1 MLYGMLA
8 AGIIISVLVLIMSQ
22 ALIVP
27 LRHILSVVKK
37 TADGYLNERISLKGH
52 DEYSQLAQAFDDMT
66 EKLEQVDKTRE
77 EFVSN
82 VSHELKTPLSSM
94 KVLAESLLELE
105 KEPGSLTYREFLQD
119 ITSEVDRMTFIIN
132 DLLTLVR
139 IDQREQ
145 KIIMQPADLNQMVRD
160 IIKRLKPL
168 ADQNMIDLQLD
179 EIKPV
184 SVEADEM
191 RVSLALTNII
201 ENGIK
206 YTPEGGMVKVILDS
220 EGQNAVVTVQD
231 TGIGIKDEEQGKI
244 FDRFYRVDKTRDR
257 MTGGTGLGLS
267 ISHSAVL
274 AHNGSIRLTSKPGE
288 GSVFVVRLPVSQR

>member
-1 MLYGMLA
+1 
-8 AGIIISVLVLIMSQ
+8 MSQ

-27 LRHILSVVKK
+27 LRHIMNVVKK
-37 TADGYLNERISLKGH
+37 TADGYLNDRIALKGH

-94 KVLAESLLELE
+94 KVLAESLLLLD
-105 KEPGSLTYREFLQD
+105 KEPDGTMYREFLQD
-119 ITSEVDRMTFIIN
+119 IKSEIDRMTYIIN

-145 KIIMQPADLNQMVRD
+145 GINIQYTDLNKMVKD

-168 ADQNMIDLQLD
+168 ADQNLIELQLD
-179 EIKPV
+179 EAKAV

-191 RVSLALTNII
+191 RVSLALSNII

-206 YTPEGGMVKVILDS
+206 YTPEGGMVKVTVDS
-220 EGQNAVVTVQD
+220 ENQNAVITVQD
-231 TGIGIKDEEQGKI
+231 TGIGIMDEEQGKI

-257 MTGGTGLGLS
+257 ETGGTGLGLS
-267 ISHSAVL
+267 ISHTAVL
-274 AHNGSIRLTSKPGE
+274 SHNGSIRLTSKPGE
-288 GSVFVVRLPVSQR
+288 GSVFVVRLPIYHR